1 MTLDNRADRL
11 WRQENGIIVI
21 KFGVS
26 SNLTFSSSEFSFSL
40 IVLPVHLDFFLLLRQ
55 RGTMVVSVVADG

>member
-1 MTLDNRADRL
+1 MTLGNRADRL
-11 WRQENGIIVI
+11 WQKENGIIVL

-26 SNLTFSSSEFSFSL
+26 SNLTFSSSKFSFSL

-55 RGTMVVSVVADG
+55 GGAKVVSVVADG